1 MKIKKECVKDFIDS
15 RREIAMIF
23 CSFWAKY
30 ELDFDIAYDLVF
42 ENMREHLIKAWEMQ
56 EKVNKL
62 SPEEKED
69 FLKALKRSNEITRK
83 KIMEKCDE

>member
-1 MKIKKECVKDFIDS
+1 MNIKKECVNDLIDS
-15 RREIAMIF
+15 RHEIGMIF
-23 CSFWAKY
+23 CGFWAKY